1 DVAGRD
7 GRQRTH
13 IGGGPGKRSRGAGI
27 LEGLPTPYG
36 ILMNLEHVA
45 RVADLN
51 ARYTDAI
58 DADRLEAWPDF
69 FLDDGHYR
77 ITTAENL
84 AQDLPLSMMYATSRA
99 MLRDRVTALR
109 EANVYEGQRY
119 RHVLGTP
126 LITAVETGGV
136 RARTSF
142 IVARVMRTGETMLFA
157 TGCYEDRVVL
167 FGADGVRFAEKMVV
181 LDSHQIDTLLAIP
194 L

>member
-1 DVAGRD
+1 
-7 GRQRTH
+7 
-13 IGGGPGKRSRGAGI
+13 
-27 LEGLPTPYG
+27 
-36 ILMNLEHVA
+36 MNLEHVA

-51 ARYTDAI
+51 ARCADAI

-69 FLDDGHYR
+69 FVDDARYR
-77 ITTAENL
+77 ITTAENV
-84 AQDLPLSMMYATSRA
+84 AQGLPLSIMYAASRA

-126 LITAVETGGV
+126 LIAAVDADGL

-142 IVARVMRTGETMLFA
+142 MVARVMRTGDTMLFA

-167 FGADGVRFAEKMVV
+167 DASDGARFAEKTVI
-181 LDSHQIDTLLAIP
+181 LDSRQIDTLLAIP